1 MASVIKPK
9 RRISS
14 PSPPTVAELADGEMA
29 VNILSQQIF
38 VREGSSIVEVA
49 NVGGGGGTIIV
60 GGIIDGGTATTTYT
74 GEPVFDFGSA
84 V

>member
-14 PSPPTVAELADGEMA
+14 TSPPTVAELADGEMA
-29 VNILSQQIF
+29 VNVLSKQIF

-49 NVGGGGGTIIV
+49 NVGSGGGTVIV
-60 GGIIDGGTATTTYT
+60 GGIIDGGTATTMYE
-74 GEPVFDFGSA
+74 GVPVFDFGSA